1 MGYEKGGAGMKE
13 VFDVSEVKLVPVS
26 LVEEA
31 RQEIKRL
38 YATRT
43 SGGQYM
49 ATGGSIILQ
58 ILGLQE
64 EERRSEQ

>member
-1 MGYEKGGAGMKE
+1 MGYEKGGGVMA
-13 VFDVSEVKLVPVS
+13 DVMEVKLVPVE
-26 LVEEA
+26 LVKEA

-49 ATGGSIILQ
+49 ATGGSLILQ

-64 EERRSEQ
+64 DMDLCDEEGG